1 MDERFLESA
10 EFYQKRY
17 HNFSSMLILPSCLLF
32 LFVLGFAF
40 LAKKEIT
47 ISSKASIEASRVL
60 ANIQSTSSNPII
72 SNHLAENKEVK
83 KGDLLIQ
90 YQTDNEETQQ
100 NTLASQL
107 NSLRNQKTQL
117 ELLKSSIE
125 AGQNQFSQADSYGY
139 EQSFKDYQSQIS
151 SLTDSVNQQNSNI
164 AAQNAASTNSQAEL
178 GALLTEAENKLAD
191 YRNLKTAIQTDKALS
206 STSSL
211 YSLYQTYAKQLE
223 QAEGRQAV
231 KEEILS
237 QIEAQISQLEG
248 TISNY
253 RIQYAGSGTQQAYTG
268 SLASQLASLKA
279 QQLAKVSQEL
289 TGLTQQILEAENN
302 LKLQEGI
309 TQKGQI
315 TAESDGLLHLN
326 SQVLGS
332 TLVPEGTVLAQ
343 LYPAISKEKQV
354 KIVALVS
361 SKDVSTIKK
370 GDKVRFITQDD
381 ANKQITLHS
390 EISNIDTKATETES
404 GNYFRV
410 ECVTNLTQDQANV
423 LKYGLE
429 GKFIM
434 ITGQKTYFSY
444 YRDKIFNLN

>member
-17 HNFSSMLILPSCLLF
+17 HNFSSLLILPSCLLF
-32 LFVLGFAF
+32 IFVLLFA
-40 LAKKEIT
+40 LVAKKEIT

-72 SNHLAENKEVK
+72 SNHLQENKEVK
-83 KGDLLIQ
+83 KGELLIQ
-90 YQTDNEETQQ
+90 YQTDNERTQET
-100 NTLASQL
+100 TLASQL
-107 NSLRNQKTQL
+107 KALKDQKAQL

-125 AGQNQFSQADSYGY
+125 TGQNQFSQADSYGY
-139 EQSFKDYQSQIS
+139 EQSFKDYQSQLT

-164 AAQNAASTNSQAEL
+164 AAQNAASSNSQAEL
-178 GALLTEAENKLAD
+178 GALLTETENKLTD
-191 YRNLKTAIQTDKALS
+191 YRNLKTAIQTDKALPE
-206 STSSL
+206 TSSL
-211 YSLYQTYAKQLE
+211 YSLYQTYTKQLD
-223 QAEGRQAV
+223 QAEDKKLV
-231 KEEILS
+231 KEEIIS
-237 QIEAQISQLEG
+237 QLDAQISQLEG
-248 TISNY
+248 NLSSY
-253 RIQYAGSGTQQAYTG
+253 RVQYAGSGTQQAYTG

-302 LKLQEGI
+302 LKLQEGM

-315 TAESDGLLHLN
+315 IAEDDGLLHLN

-354 KIVALVS
+354 KIVAYVS
-361 SKDVSTIKK
+361 SKEVSRIKK

-381 ANKQITLHS
+381 ANKQFSLHS
-390 EISNIDTKATETES
+390 EISNIDTRATQTES
-404 GNYFRV
+404 GNYFKV